1 MADCT
6 LTENDPVTD
15 IAIVSKK
22 DGCPHGYSL
31 VSQTVGGLNADLAD
45 KKMFTKG
52 HRYLVVTREF
62 PLPIG
67 NYVVKDLQLFHEG
80 SPAPLGYEILSH
92 TRNDGLLALRKVN
105 FCLKRAHR
113 EHLVSCICDV
123 ILVNLRK
130 KEKLPDHYVGIGE
143 VNGLTVGV
151 QFGGIPGALQ
161 KVSPRPQRASSTS
174 QESSSVLK
182 HPPQTH
188 GETTEGPEELQFSLF
203 RPYFYLRTPPTL
215 NEDIARAQ
223 EMRKKGLEGKEEVA
237 AARPVPDEMLLFSR
251 FTDGRAHPGSIPET
265 QDEGNEMKP
274 QRKDSFT
281 SSYHSLR
288 PISVVPLTGV

>member
-92 TRNDGLLALRKVN
+92 TRNDGLTN
-105 FCLKRAHR
+105 MF
-113 EHLVSCICDV
+113 
-123 ILVNLRK
+123 
-130 KEKLPDHYVGIGE
+130 
-143 VNGLTVGV
+143 
-151 QFGGIPGALQ
+151 
-161 KVSPRPQRASSTS
+161 
-174 QESSSVLK
+174 
-182 HPPQTH
+182 
-188 GETTEGPEELQFSLF
+188 
-203 RPYFYLRTPPTL
+203 
-215 NEDIARAQ
+215 ARLYN
-223 EMRKKGLEGKEEVA
+223 K
-237 AARPVPDEMLLFSR
+237 F
-251 FTDGRAHPGSIPET
+251 
-265 QDEGNEMKP
+265 
-274 QRKDSFT
+274 
-281 SSYHSLR
+281 
-288 PISVVPLTGV
+288 ISVCVCVCVLSVCCSA